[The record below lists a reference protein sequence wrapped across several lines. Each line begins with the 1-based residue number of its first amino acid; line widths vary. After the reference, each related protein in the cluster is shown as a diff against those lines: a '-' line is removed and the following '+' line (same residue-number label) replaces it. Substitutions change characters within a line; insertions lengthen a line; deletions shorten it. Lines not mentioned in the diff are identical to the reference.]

1 MRTTYLVS
9 CYLSS
14 LKTKFAECSVISDRH
29 PSYRRQQETPVRV
42 SRLMQR
48 LALEDSQ
55 EADATHPEPRRRVIE
70 YAYVRPRSTSRG
82 RTITRQ
88 RSPPGSRSP
97 TRRRYS
103 AQPSYHK
110 QPYRREVEF
119 SPSRYR
125 HRNESRESLNR
136 RQVNHRAIAGV
147 TQHLPSRS
155 RQHSRDR
162 GRLSSDDADLTFG
175 GRVRHVRVSDRL
187 G

>member
-1 MRTTYLVS
+1 M
-9 CYLSS
+9 
-14 LKTKFAECSVISDRH
+14 
-29 PSYRRQQETPVRV
+29 RV

-48 LALEDSQ
+48 LVLEDSR
-55 EADATHPEPRRRVIE
+55 EADATHPEPPRRVIE

-82 RTITRQ
+82 RTTSRQ

-103 AQPSYHK
+103 PRPSYHK
-110 QPYRREVEF
+110 QSHRREAEQ

-125 HRNESRESLNR
+125 HRNPSRESLSR
-136 RQVNHRAIAGV
+136 FQVNHRAITGV
-147 TQHLPSRS
+147 TQHAPSHS
-155 RQHSRDR
+155 RQPSAER
-162 GRLSSDDADLTFG
+162 GRLSSNDGDSTFG